1 MAKVLVIYHSETGNT
16 KAMAELIAAG
26 ARECE
31 GTEVELASIDEVSK
45 EQVAAADALAVGS
58 PTYYGTMSW
67 QLKRFMD
74 TFHADFSGK
83 LAAPFASAN
92 WPGGG
97 GYELAEMAIIAALL
111 IKGAMIYTGG
121 VVSGPP
127 PTHFGAVSKQKPEGF
142 DAERCRKLG
151 YTLATRAKELF
162 D

>member
-1 MAKVLVIYHSETGNT
+1 MARLLVLYHSATGNT
-16 KAMAELIAAG
+16 KAMADLIAEG
-26 ARECE
+26 ARAIED
-31 GTEVELASIDEVSK
+31 TEVAVASIDEVSK
-45 EQVAAADALAVGS
+45 EQIESADALAVGS

-67 QLKRFMD
+67 QMKQFMD
-74 TFHADFSGK
+74 TFHADFAGK

-97 GYELAEMAIIAALL
+97 GYEFTEMALIAALL

-127 PTHFGAVSKQKPEGF
+127 PTHFGAVSKQSPEGF
-142 DAERCRKLG
+142 DADRCRKLG
-151 YTLATRAKELF
+151 RTLAQRARELF